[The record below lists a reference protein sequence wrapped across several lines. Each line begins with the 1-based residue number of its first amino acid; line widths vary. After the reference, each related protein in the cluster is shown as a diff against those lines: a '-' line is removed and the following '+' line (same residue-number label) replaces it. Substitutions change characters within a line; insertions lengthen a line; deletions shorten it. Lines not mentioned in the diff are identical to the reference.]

1 MAVASGEAGLAG
13 TGSTYEDIPKLGS
26 AASQFPGRACRGSP
40 GSTRPRQPHIPAT
53 RRLAGGM
60 STRSELIS
68 PLEPDLSRQ
77 LSEAMAFSGGRGPLG
92 TLP

>member
-1 MAVASGEAGLAG
+1 VLRVAWLDPAGHVNR
-13 TGSTYEDIPKLGS
+13 TS
-26 AASQFPGRACRGSP
+26 
-40 GSTRPRQPHIPAT
+40 PAT
-53 RRLAGGM
+53 HHLVGGM
-60 STRSELIS
+60 STCSELIS